1 MIKSINS
8 NGGSGAGGWPIP
20 RLSLWQ
26 GLGAFAVALVA
37 LGLSSSAIFGLPSSL
52 NSTNYLEPALQ
63 PSSDQDAL
71 PSAPSSDP
79 DSNSGNSS
87 SSNSSSNTG
96 DANSI
101 KSHSGSSDSG
111 ATSTKTTDSNVS
123 SNSSTKPN
131 DSSNSSN
138 SSSGSSDT
146 KCSGGVD
153 CLVAW
158 SNDNVASDAGPP
170 PQKTSNNDSGSGGNS
185 DTKPSSGSDSGA
197 SDSGCSGV
205 LGCLVVGSN
214 DNVPSFAGPPPQ
226 QKATDG
232 SGSTSDDTMG
242 SQPTTQ

>member
-8 NGGSGAGGWPIP
+8 NGGGGAGGWPIP

-26 GLGAFAVALVA
+26 GLVAFAVALVA

-52 NSTNYLEPALQ
+52 NPSNYLEPALQ

-71 PSAPSSDP
+71 PSTLSSDP
-79 DSNSGNSS
+79 DSNASSGNSS
-87 SSNSSSNTG
+87 NSSNNTDDGSST
-96 DANSI
+96 
-101 KSHSGSSDSG
+101 KSPSGSSDSG
-111 ATSTKTTDSNVS
+111 D
-123 SNSSTKPN
+123 NSSTKTN
-131 DSSNSSN
+131 NSSNSSN
-138 SSSGSSDT
+138 SSSDSSDA

-170 PQKTSNNDSGSGGNS
+170 PQKTSNNDSGGGSGGGS

-197 SDSGCSGV
+197 SDTRCSGV

-226 QKATDG
+226 QEATGG
-232 SGSTSDDTMG
+232 SGSTSDATTG
-242 SQPTTQ
+242 GQPALQ